1 MASSTTAD
9 DVTADHA
16 SAALITNG
24 EIRTTHPPHHQP
36 TLAGWTKFTGPCAMP
51 ASSNFQQA
59 IREAQGG
66 GLVGPNVVNKALP
79 YVGGGMVL
87 TAAGVLG
94 GISLMASNAALFMP
108 MFWVALIGNF
118 ILFFVAQNV
127 AIKGNNSAA
136 LPLLTA
142 YSLLTGFT
150 LSGIVSYAVS
160 VAGISAV
167 GTAALATGIT
177 FVAASVMGRRMSDNV
192 GQALGAAVG
201 LGILGLVIAMVI
213 QVVGSLF
220 APGIFSGGG
229 FELLIAGFG
238 TVIFVGA
245 AFVDFY
251 TMPRTY
257 SDDQYLAGALGMYL
271 TYINLFIFILR
282 LVIAL
287 NGGGDRRD

>member
-1 MASSTTAD
+1 
-9 DVTADHA
+9 
-16 SAALITNG
+16 
-24 EIRTTHPPHHQP
+24 
-36 TLAGWTKFTGPCAMP
+36 MP
-51 ASSNFQQA
+51 ASSNFQEA
-59 IREAQGG
+59 IREAQSSA
-66 GLVGPNVVNKALP
+66 LVGPNVVNKALP

-87 TAAGVLG
+87 TAGGVMG
-94 GISLMASNAALFMP
+94 GLALMGSNPALFMP
-108 MFWVALIGNF
+108 LFWVALIGNF

-127 AIKGNNSAA
+127 AMKGNNSTA
-136 LPLLTA
+136 LPLLAA
-142 YSLLTGFT
+142 YSLITGYT
-150 LSGIVSYAVS
+150 LSGLVAMAIGT
-160 VAGISAV
+160 AGIGAI

-192 GQALGAAVG
+192 GQALSGVVG
-201 LGILGLVIAMVI
+201 LGILGLVIAMVVQI
-213 QVVGSLF
+213 VG
-220 APGIFSGGG
+220 GIFVPGFGMGG
-229 FELLIAGFG
+229 FELMIAGFG

-287 NGGGDRRD
+287 NGGGRRD